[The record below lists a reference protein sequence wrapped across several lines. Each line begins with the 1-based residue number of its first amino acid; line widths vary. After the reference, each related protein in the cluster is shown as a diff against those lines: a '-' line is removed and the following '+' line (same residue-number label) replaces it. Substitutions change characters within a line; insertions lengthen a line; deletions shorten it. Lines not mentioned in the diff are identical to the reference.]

1 VSVRAGRRSGTY
13 PPLTAIGSAAAPPAS
28 PSAATS
34 TPRWAE
40 LHGHRGIAVAG
51 VVVFNVYQFCNVDHF
66 LYRGTLAYTVLNSLD
81 AMVPWLFV
89 LSAFLLFE
97 PIARSAIN
105 APHSISVRGFLTRRA
120 VRLLPLY
127 YVAVAVVWFSRQQTL
142 PGDWRDLLEHLT
154 FTQIFDEKRIFYTIG
169 PAWAISVEVLF
180 CLLLAVLAAALKY
193 ACRRMT
199 GRRHRIALLVAPIV
213 VLTAVSV
220 AWKAWAFSA
229 AHDPTTGAFTTWFGP
244 VANLD
249 NFAVGM
255 AAAVLIATR
264 HDRGSIRPSARLVL
278 RLVGLAIICAAF
290 ATRQANTWT
299 GVYFPTTCAI
309 GFGCLITAAA
319 LGPPD
324 RWSRTFSRRPLLW
337 LGTISYSI
345 YVWHE
350 PLMLALNPSHDLVR
364 QSYSAFP
371 TDAIVVTTLSVAAGW
386 VSYLLIQRPTRQL
399 EGIVTPDRHRLRVG
413 QAHDTR
419 SQQ

>member
-1 VSVRAGRRSGTY
+1 
-13 PPLTAIGSAAAPPAS
+13 
-28 PSAATS
+28 
-34 TPRWAE
+34 
-40 LHGHRGIAVAG
+40 
-51 VVVFNVYQFCNVDHF
+51 
-66 LYRGTLAYTVLNSLD
+66 
-81 AMVPWLFV
+81 
-89 LSAFLLFE
+89 
-97 PIARSAIN
+97 
-105 APHSISVRGFLTRRA
+105 
-120 VRLLPLY
+120 
-127 YVAVAVVWFSRQQTL
+127 
-142 PGDWRDLLEHLT
+142 
-154 FTQIFDEKRIFYTIG
+154 
-169 PAWAISVEVLF
+169 
-180 CLLLAVLAAALKY
+180 
-193 ACRRMT
+193 
-199 GRRHRIALLVAPIV
+199 
-213 VLTAVSV
+213 
-220 AWKAWAFSA
+220 
-229 AHDPTTGAFTTWFGP
+229 
-244 VANLD
+244 
-249 NFAVGM
+249 M